1 MLRLRANVG
10 QRAAWQAG
18 IVEQYFAGEYYVVTD
33 PDIVPVEDC
42 PPDALDVFHDAL
54 QRSLTR
60 CKVGFGL
67 NEA

>member
-1 MLRLRANVG
+1 VLRLRANVG

-18 IVEQYFAGEYYVVTD
+18 IVEHYFAGEYYMVTD
-33 PDIVPVEDC
+33 PDVVPVEDS
-42 PPDALDVFHDAL
+42 PDALDVFHDAL